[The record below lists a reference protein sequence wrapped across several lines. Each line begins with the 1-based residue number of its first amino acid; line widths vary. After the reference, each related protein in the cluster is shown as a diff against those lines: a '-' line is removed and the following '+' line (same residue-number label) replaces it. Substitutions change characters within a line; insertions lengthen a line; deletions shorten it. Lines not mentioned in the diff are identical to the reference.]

1 MWVRF
6 TRGVIKGEYDDNLVF
21 LAMIQATVMAH
32 DRESRGVG
40 LQNMSYLPIY
50 EEFTHM
56 VALTS
61 PRTYRLFASHIQLPF
76 LRHHR

>member
-6 TRGVIKGEYDDNLVF
+6 ARGVIKGEYDDKLIF
-21 LAMIQATVMAH
+21 LAMIQATVAGH
-32 DRESRGVG
+32 NRDSRGVG
-40 LQNMSYLPIY
+40 HQNMRYLPVY

-61 PRTYRLFASHIQLPF
+61 LRTYHLFAPQIQLPS
-76 LRHHR
+76 L

>member
-6 TRGVIKGEYDDNLVF
+6 VNGVIKGKYDDKLVF
-21 LAMIQATVMAH
+21 LAMIQATVTAH

-40 LQNMSYLPIY
+40 QQNMTYLPIY
-50 EEFTHM
+50 EEFTQM

-61 PRTYRLFASHIQLPF
+61 PRTYRLFAPHIQLPS
-76 LRHHR
+76 LCHHQ

>member
-6 TRGVIKGEYDDNLVF
+6 VRGVVKGEYDDKLVF
-21 LAMIQATVMAH
+21 LAMIQATVTAH

-50 EEFTHM
+50 EEFTQM

-61 PRTYRLFASHIQLPF
+61 PRTYRLFAPHIQLPS